1 MTSSQNSILD
11 GANLLGNLE
20 FLNSLNEGRNLL
32 HTQLAQK
39 QQQQHHSSSFCQSP
53 FPLKQPKMEHKLDI
67 FAQLQQL
74 VSSSSSTN
82 GTNGCSNST
91 DHQHLASSF
100 PKQHT
105 ASMHNKMLSR
115 EKKKFS
121 SDVSDFLVLEVLKRK
136 ELLVEN
142 NTSRDLSFSEC
153 KRNAWNDV
161 RELLV
166 SRFPGFDLNIEAI
179 KSHWRYRKR
188 KVTDA
193 FSEMCKGSEA
203 EQKLKLRLA
212 AVDFEIYSQLKDSN
226 LLERTRL
233 EKDASPDQCDDGHF
247 ESISSSNSPATRAI
261 INAESSAPGASSISL
276 APTLPMISQAP
287 FFLGQLGPQQQQH
300 IGTTNPTMLLERLT
314 ASLLEQQLKQQ
325 QQQHFTKKDVEEEAN
340 DQPEHRGRETDQI
353 VDEHDGIVSIGERR
367 SQSASTTM
375 SNLSSTIMPTAAE
388 YHHVGNAAKE
398 NGGGTGA
405 GVEPRAPKR
414 LRLGSA
420 ENEEERGMALLKREA
435 YMAQASAFD
444 EIRSLVT
451 EVRSTLLP
459 QMLTALQNYNSQFN
473 S

>member
-1 MTSSQNSILD
+1 MTSSQNSIMD

-39 QQQQHHSSSFCQSP
+39 QQQQHHSSTFCQSP

-74 VSSSSSTN
+74 VSSSSSSS
-82 GTNGCSNST
+82 TNGCSNST

-100 PKQHT
+100 PKQHI

-261 INAESSAPGASSISL
+261 NAESSAAASTMSL

-325 QQQHFTKKDVEEEAN
+325 QQQQHFTKKDVEEEEN
-340 DQPEHRGRETDQI
+340 DQQQQEQRGRETVQHRIND
-353 VDEHDGIVSIGERR
+353 
-367 SQSASTTM
+367 
-375 SNLSSTIMPTAAE
+375 
-388 YHHVGNAAKE
+388 
-398 NGGGTGA
+398 
-405 GVEPRAPKR
+405 
-414 LRLGSA
+414 
-420 ENEEERGMALLKREA
+420 
-435 YMAQASAFD
+435 
-444 EIRSLVT
+444 
-451 EVRSTLLP
+451 
-459 QMLTALQNYNSQFN
+459 
-473 S
+473 

>member
-1 MTSSQNSILD
+1 MD

-39 QQQQHHSSSFCQSP
+39 QQQQHHSSTFCQSP

-82 GTNGCSNST
+82 GCSNSI
-91 DHQHLASSF
+91 DHQHQASSF

-105 ASMHNKMLSR
+105 AAMHNKMLSR

-261 INAESSAPGASSISL
+261 INAESSAPGASSMSL
-276 APTLPMISQAP
+276 APTLPMMSQAP
-287 FFLGQLGPQQQQH
+287 FFLGQLGPQQQH

-314 ASLLEQQLKQQ
+314 ASFLEQQLKQQ
-325 QQQHFTKKDVEEEAN
+325 QQQQFTKKDVEEEEN
-340 DQPEHRGRETDQI
+340 DQQQQGQRGRETDQI
-353 VDEHDGIVSIGERR
+353 VDEHEGIVSSGERR

-375 SNLSSTIMPTAAE
+375 SNLSSTMMPTATE

-405 GVEPRAPKR
+405 GAEPPAPKR